1 LPGLGDALAEIPEAQ
16 RFPEL
21 EQPGTSAEPD
31 PSAITQP
38 VTKGGDPRLA
48 GGGTKAP
55 ARRAVID
62 ALTFFADAQ
71 PRPLYVQRKLL
82 NASDLIA
89 WAKANGF
96 KSTLAAGDMHV
107 TVLYSRT
114 AVDPMKMGESWSS
127 DDQGNVRVK
136 PGGPR
141 AIERLGPSAVV
152 LLFASGHREPS
163 SRHGRSGRIAR
174 F

>member
-1 LPGLGDALAEIPEAQ
+1 
-16 RFPEL
+16 
-21 EQPGTSAEPD
+21 
-31 PSAITQP
+31 
-38 VTKGGDPRLA
+38 
-48 GGGTKAP
+48 
-55 ARRAVID
+55 VID

-152 LLFASGHREPS
+152 LLFASGSHHRGMVEAGGSHDFDSYQPHVTISYEVPADVDLTAKALRALEFGPELFEPLDLDWKS
-163 SRHGRSGRIAR
+163 KITENE
-174 F
+174 